1 MTDGTRIQARELIA
15 ETFVVDG
22 HFDLTY
28 EVTHRRE
35 RGERQVVASCFL
47 PDLRRGGVDLV
58 VSAIFIQDYFL
69 PEMGLRRALDQ
80 ISDLNSECKESPGN
94 FRLCRTVAE
103 AIAAKKAGELALFLS
118 LEGAD
123 PLQNDLRLL
132 PIFYQLGV
140 RGLGLVW
147 SRRNYAGDGCFFDAR
162 REGRKGGLTPF
173 GLDLVEAAEEIGMF
187 LDVSHLN
194 DEGFWDVM
202 EVATKPLIAS
212 HSNCRALC
220 STMRNLTDAQILA
233 IARKK
238 GVVGCNAVDRF
249 LNHSASPAA
258 SVADMVRHID
268 HIVELA
274 GIGHVGIG
282 LDLCDGFRDH
292 LQLEPAL
299 VTKDVIKTHA
309 ALDELIEALMIRGY
323 SDQHIRAIAGGNLIR
338 LFTEVL
344 N

>member
-1 MTDGTRIQARELIA
+1 MTDSTRIQARELLR

-28 EVTHRRE
+28 EVTNRRE
-35 RGERQVVASCFL
+35 RGERQVVASSFL

-80 ISDLNSECKESPGN
+80 ISDLITECKESPGN
-94 FRLCRTVAE
+94 FRLCRTVTE
-103 AIAAKKAGELALFLS
+103 ARAAKKAGELALFLS

-147 SRRNYAGDGCFFDAR
+147 SRRNYAGDGCFFDTR

-173 GLDLVEAAEEIGMF
+173 GVDLVEAAEAIGMF

-194 DEGFWDVM
+194 DEGFRDVM

-220 STMRNLTDAQILA
+220 PTMRNLTDEQILA
-233 IARKK
+233 IARKG

-249 LNHSASPAA
+249 LNNNASPA
-258 SVADMVRHID
+258 SVADIVRHID
-268 HIVELA
+268 HIVGLA
-274 GIGHVGIG
+274 GIDHVGIG

-309 ALDELIEALMIRGY
+309 ALEELIEALMIRGY

>member
-1 MTDGTRIQARELIA
+1 MTDRTRIQARKLLCD
-15 ETFVVDG
+15 TFVVDG

-28 EVTHRRE
+28 EVTNCRE
-35 RGERQVVASCFL
+35 RGERQVVASSFL
-47 PDLRRGGVDLV
+47 PDLRKGGVDLA

-69 PEMGLRRALDQ
+69 PEMGLRRSLDQ
-80 ISDLNSECKESPGN
+80 ISDIFTESKESPGN
-94 FRLCRTVAE
+94 FRLCRTVTE
-103 AIAAKKAGELALFLS
+103 AMAAKKAGELALFLS

-132 PIFYQLGV
+132 QIFYQLGV

-147 SRRNYAGDGCFFDAR
+147 SRRNYAGDGCFFDTR

-173 GLDLVEAAEEIGMF
+173 GVDLVEAAEAIGMF

-194 DEGFWDVM
+194 DEGFQDVM

-220 STMRNLTDAQILA
+220 PTMRNLTDEQILA
-233 IARKK
+233 IAGKK

-249 LNHSASPAA
+249 LSSNGSPA

-274 GIGHVGIG
+274 GIDHVGIG

-299 VTKDVIKTHA
+299 VTKDVIHSHA
-309 ALDELIEALMIRGY
+309 ALEELIEALLIRGY
-323 SDQHIRAIAGGNLIR
+323 SDHHIRAIAGGNLIR
-338 LFTEVL
+338 LFTEIL
-344 N
+344 G